1 MKNILI
7 TGQNSYVGTNLKK
20 YLGKW
25 PDEYKIDAISVRDG
39 EWKKK
44 DFSQY
49 DVIYHVAAV
58 VHKKE
63 RPEMKGFYDIVNKEL
78 PIEVATKA
86 KNEGT
91 KQFIFVSTMAVYG
104 EDGNLDKNVII
115 SKKTETNPKTYYGKS
130 KLLAE
135 IELNK
140 LNNDKFKVVILRPPL
155 IYGSNCTG
163 NYARLEKL
171 ALNLP
176 IFPMIDNQ
184 RSMLYIDKL
193 SEYVKGYIDGEVEGL
208 FLPQDDEYVN
218 TSLLVKK
225 IATDNGK
232 KMHLSKIFGLIV
244 KSTGKR
250 FNLVQ
255 KVFGNLI
262 YKK

>member
-1 MKNILI
+1 MRNILI
-7 TGQNSYVGTNLKK
+7 TGQNSYVGTSLKK
-20 YLGKW
+20 YLSKW
-25 PDEYKIDAISVRDG
+25 PGGYTIDAISVRSD

-63 RPEMKGFYDIVNKEL
+63 KPEMKSFYDIVNKDL
-78 PIEVATKA
+78 PIEVAKKA
-86 KNEGT
+86 KSEGI
-91 KQFIFVSTMAVYG
+91 KQFIFMSTMAVYG
-104 EDGNLDKNVII
+104 EDGNLDKNVVIGLN
-115 SKKTETNPKTYYGKS
+115 TETNPRTYYGKS

-140 LNNDKFKVVILRPPL
+140 LNDDKFKVAILRPPL

-163 NYARLEKL
+163 NYAKLEKL
-171 ALNLP
+171 ALSLP
-176 IFPMIDNQ
+176 VFPMIDNQ

-193 SEYVKGYIDGEVEGL
+193 NEYVKGYIDDELEGL
-208 FLPQDDEYVN
+208 FLPQDEQYVN

-232 KMHLSKIFGLIV
+232 KMYLSKSLGFIV
-244 KSTGKR
+244 KLIG
-250 FNLVQ
+250 Q
-255 KVFGNLI
+255 KF
-262 YKK
+262 